1 MIQAFTAS
9 TVDRRSVTM
18 MNELSSKLIL
28 YFTTGSPD
36 EKGKIKYPTTL
47 QKNHEEAVLKS
58 SDPLQLIREVF
69 IDIEV
74 ELLDRPKFKK
84 AIIKS
89 FSKLV
94 HVLFET
100 DSVSEL
106 IQNNLLAKMTSLT
119 LESHRDKRSQFVD
132 DLLRCLKDR
141 KISILVFL
149 LKFPFPRAELESFGA
164 RIEELLQNPND
175 WIDFSLIISQHSLSI
190 DFERV
195 IMLFLAKN
203 RPDAVLLLVNDDESA
218 KQRFLEIL
226 EEKAAEVIPSRLFFP
241 SPVAK
246 ATRSVLKNWSEVTLE
261 QYKNLHVALRGPEVK
276 WSVSLLQDLENNKIG
291 HPMYP
296 YEELRFATFSRTKQ
310 MVQGNADLTDYASS
324 LLIKKRF
331 THEAK
336 LLESIK
342 EGVKTSELGNEEE
355 LNRLIDNPPD
365 SKSFYSPKA
374 SIYLVSSSIDLE
386 KVKRLVERAELIS
399 LDCEW
404 TFSSLS
410 IMQLSLEEPSGKR
423 HTLIL
428 NMLAEDVVQELFTF
442 LPLYL
447 TSKTWITFDHAQDLA
462 RISSRTG
469 IKSLDFGGKVLDMS
483 KQTALLA
490 AKQSK
495 RSLDIFAMDCLNVK
509 LDKRPRMG
517 NWEQRPLPN
526 SMLIYAAGDSEILLD
541 LYRVFRKRCK

>member
-1 MIQAFTAS
+1 MQ
-9 TVDRRSVTM
+9 
-18 MNELSSKLIL
+18 ELSIKLIQF
-28 YFTTGSPD
+28 FTTGTPD
-36 EKGKIKYPTTL
+36 EKGKIKFPTTL
-47 QKNHEEAVLKS
+47 QKDHEEEVLKS

-69 IDIEV
+69 VDIEV

-100 DSVSEL
+100 GSVPEL

-132 DLLRCLKDR
+132 DLLQCLKDR
-141 KISILVFL
+141 KISILVLL
-149 LKFPFPRAELESFGA
+149 LKFPFPRVELESFGD
-164 RIEELLQNPND
+164 RFEDLLQNPND
-175 WIDFSLIISQHSLSI
+175 WIDFSLIISHYSLSI

-226 EEKAAEVIPSRLFFP
+226 EEKAAEVVPSRLFFP

-246 ATRSVLKNWSEVTLE
+246 ATRSVLKNWSEHTLE
-261 QYKNLHVALRGPEVK
+261 HRYENLYVALRGPEVK
-276 WSVSLLQDLENNKIG
+276 WSVSLLQDLEKNKIG
-291 HPMYP
+291 HPLYP

-310 MVQGNADLTDYASS
+310 MVQDNTDLTDYASS
-324 LLIKKRF
+324 LLIKKGF
-331 THEAK
+331 TYEAK

-342 EGVKTSELGNEEE
+342 EGVKTSELGSEEE
-355 LNRLIDNPPD
+355 LNRLIDNLPN

-374 SIYLVSSSIDLE
+374 PIYLVSSNSDLE
-386 KVKRLVERAELIS
+386 KVKRLVEGADLIS

-404 TFSSLS
+404 TFSTLS

-442 LPLYL
+442 LPPYL
-447 TSKTWITFDHAQDLA
+447 NSKTWITFDHAQDLA

-469 IKSLDFGGKVLDMS
+469 IQSLDFGGKVFDIS

-490 AKQSK
+490 TKQSK

-517 NWEQRPLPN
+517 NWDQRPLPN